1 MKYYTVIS
9 FCIVFA
15 SICNEMNENGEEDE
29 RSRSG
34 QGHNTLCCDRAT
46 GINQQLVSALN

>member
-1 MKYYTVIS
+1 
-9 FCIVFA
+9 
-15 SICNEMNENGEEDE
+15 MNENGEEDE
-29 RSRSG
+29 RLYSRSG